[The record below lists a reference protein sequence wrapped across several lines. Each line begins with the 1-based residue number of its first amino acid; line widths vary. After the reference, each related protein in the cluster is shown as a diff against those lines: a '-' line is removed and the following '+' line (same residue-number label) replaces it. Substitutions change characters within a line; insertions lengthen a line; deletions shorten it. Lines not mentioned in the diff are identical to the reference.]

1 MKNSDKVMN
10 QTQAAEMLATTPQR
24 MKKMREDGNGPPFQK
39 LGPRTFRYSLHAIQ
53 QWLKQQQPNRQGSRS
68 EEASA

>member
-1 MKNSDKVMN
+1 MKNSDRVMN

-24 MKKMREDGNGPPFQK
+24 MKKMRETGNGPPFQQ
-39 LGPRTFRYSLHAIQ
+39 LGPRTIRYSLHAIQ
-53 QWLKQQQPNRQGSRS
+53 QWLKQQHPNKQGQSS